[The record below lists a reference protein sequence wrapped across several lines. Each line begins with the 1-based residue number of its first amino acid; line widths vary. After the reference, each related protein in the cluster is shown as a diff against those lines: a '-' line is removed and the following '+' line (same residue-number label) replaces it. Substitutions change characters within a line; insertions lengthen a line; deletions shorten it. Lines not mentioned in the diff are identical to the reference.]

1 MKHALMVTT
10 VLFSFAPT
18 ILAEEAF
25 VSLFDGNT
33 LKGWKV
39 LRCEAEVDAGTILL
53 KAGDG
58 VVHTQHR
65 YGDFVLEL
73 EWKALRS
80 DKWDSGVYFRSELPG
95 KGQPWPQRYQVNLL
109 KGQEGNVG
117 GLKGAIS
124 EGLVKTGEWNK
135 FRLTVVGT
143 TAALE
148 INGKPAWKADGL
160 EAPDGYICLQSE
172 VAGGGQFRFRNI
184 RIADLGK
191 QE

>member
-1 MKHALMVTT
+1 MKHALLATT
-10 VLFSFAPT
+10 VLFSLAST
-18 ILAEEAF
+18 VLAEEAF

-53 KAGDG
+53 KAGNG
-58 VVHTQHR
+58 IVHTEKR
-65 YGDFVLEL
+65 YADFVLEL
-73 EWKALRS
+73 EWKAMRPG
-80 DKWDSGVYFRSELPG
+80 KWDSGIYFRSELPG
-95 KGQPWPQRYQVNLL
+95 KSQPWPRRYQANLL
-109 KGQEGNVG
+109 KGQEGNVA
-117 GLKGAIS
+117 GLQGAIS
-124 EGLVKTGEWNK
+124 KGLVKTGEWNK

-143 TAALE
+143 KAALE

-160 EAPDGYICLQSE
+160 EAPVGYICLQSE

-184 RIADLGK
+184 RIADLGN

>member
-1 MKHALMVTT
+1 MKHALLATT
-10 VLFSFAPT
+10 VLFILTPIA
-18 ILAEEAF
+18 LAEEAF

-39 LRCEAEVDAGTILL
+39 LRCEAEVDAGSILL
-53 KAGDG
+53 KAGNG
-58 VVHTQHR
+58 VVHTEDR
-65 YGDFVLEL
+65 YADFILEL
-73 EWKALRS
+73 EWKALS
-80 DKWDSGVYFRSELPG
+80 PDQWDSGIYFRSELPG
-95 KGQPWPQRYQVNLL
+95 KGQPWPNRYQANLL
-109 KGQEGNVG
+109 KGQEGDVG

-124 EGLVKTGEWNK
+124 KGLVKTGEWNK
-135 FRLTVVGT
+135 FRLTVVGAE
-143 TAALE
+143 AALE
-148 INGKPAWKADGL
+148 INGKPAWKASGL